1 MWESTECGF
10 PIPHFPD
17 VHTRRGYE
25 GRRDKRAKMEV
36 DLDDAFAGLPTVG
49 DSLMGFDEGADSRL
63 LPDDEKEEEEEA
75 SGPGDAEHDEGQ
87 EAADPLLPEGE
98 PEAGVEDETSLP
110 PWMHRAHASII
121 EARTPSTAMLGLD
134 ERLVA
139 ALGRLGV
146 HQCFPVQAAVVP
158 VVLAAHAARRAADVC
173 VCAPT
178 GSGKTLAYALPIV
191 QALLPRVVTRLR
203 ALVLLPTRGLAAQV
217 HGVFCTLCEGTPLR
231 CGLAAGQEGVS
242 WERERASLV
251 RVSGGSSTGSYHE
264 ADLVAGEAVGEGT
277 SAVDIVIATP
287 GRLVEHLQS
296 GAPFTLQHLRF
307 LVVDEADRLLSQG
320 YQGWL
325 RSVLDAAH
333 IRPSHAAPILGRS
346 ALAAPAALAAETVR
360 ARLGSAAARS
370 RGAPL
375 ALRGADAPLLKLL
388 FSATLTRSPAKLAP
402 LQLVNPRYFCV
413 AGARYATPATLKEW
427 MLTCGAQEKPRLLL
441 LLLRGL
447 LEAEAQEAEA
457 EDVAEGGR
465 VEGEVMEG
473 GEDGDDDDKDDDD
486 DSAAEVT
493 EDVRLNDEAEDAE
506 ADAALA
512 AVGKGGGGLRRR
524 SLKSGRVI
532 VFCSSLESTHR
543 LTRLLHMLG
552 IAATEFSSSVPPKQR
567 TLALERLK
575 SGQTRVLI
583 ASDAMARG
591 MDVEGVSVVINY
603 DPPANIKGYVH
614 RVGRTARAG
623 KAGTSYTLLKD
634 SEVHH
639 FKASMAK
646 AAKAYRPLELP
657 AQRPALARL
666 SAEYAHCTLVACPF
680 A

>member
-1 MWESTECGF
+1 
-10 PIPHFPD
+10 
-17 VHTRRGYE
+17 
-25 GRRDKRAKMEV
+25 MEV

-87 EAADPLLPEGE
+87 EAADPLMPEGE

-203 ALVLLPTRGLAAQV
+203 ALVLLPTRGLAAQ
-217 HGVFCTLCEGTPLR
+217 
-231 CGLAAGQEGVS
+231 
-242 WERERASLV
+242 
-251 RVSGGSSTGSYHE
+251 
-264 ADLVAGEAVGEGT
+264 
-277 SAVDIVIATP
+277 
-287 GRLVEHLQS
+287 
-296 GAPFTLQHLRF
+296 
-307 LVVDEADRLLSQG
+307 
-320 YQGWL
+320 
-325 RSVLDAAH
+325 
-333 IRPSHAAPILGRS
+333 
-346 ALAAPAALAAETVR
+346 
-360 ARLGSAAARS
+360 
-370 RGAPL
+370 
-375 ALRGADAPLLKLL
+375 
-388 FSATLTRSPAKLAP
+388 
-402 LQLVNPRYFCV
+402 LVNPRYFCV

-465 VEGEVMEG
+465 
-473 GEDGDDDDKDDDD
+473 
-486 DSAAEVT
+486 AE
-493 EDVRLNDEAEDAE
+493 
-506 ADAALA
+506 
-512 AVGKGGGGLRRR
+512 
-524 SLKSGRVI
+524 
-532 VFCSSLESTHR
+532 
-543 LTRLLHMLG
+543 
-552 IAATEFSSSVPPKQR
+552 
-567 TLALERLK
+567 
-575 SGQTRVLI
+575 GQTRVLI

-603 DPPANIKGYVH
+603 DPPANIKG
-614 RVGRTARAG
+614 
-623 KAGTSYTLLKD
+623 
-634 SEVHH
+634 
-639 FKASMAK
+639 
-646 AAKAYRPLELP
+646 
-657 AQRPALARL
+657 
-666 SAEYAHCTLVACPF
+666 
-680 A
+680 

>member
-1 MWESTECGF
+1 
-10 PIPHFPD
+10 
-17 VHTRRGYE
+17 
-25 GRRDKRAKMEV
+25 MEV

-87 EAADPLLPEGE
+87 EAADPLMPEGE

-203 ALVLLPTRGLAAQV
+203 ALVLLPTRGLAAQ
-217 HGVFCTLCEGTPLR
+217 
-231 CGLAAGQEGVS
+231 
-242 WERERASLV
+242 
-251 RVSGGSSTGSYHE
+251 
-264 ADLVAGEAVGEGT
+264 
-277 SAVDIVIATP
+277 
-287 GRLVEHLQS
+287 
-296 GAPFTLQHLRF
+296 
-307 LVVDEADRLLSQG
+307 
-320 YQGWL
+320 
-325 RSVLDAAH
+325 
-333 IRPSHAAPILGRS
+333 
-346 ALAAPAALAAETVR
+346 
-360 ARLGSAAARS
+360 
-370 RGAPL
+370 
-375 ALRGADAPLLKLL
+375 LL

-465 VEGEVMEG
+465 AEGE
-473 GEDGDDDDKDDDD
+473 
-486 DSAAEVT
+486 
-493 EDVRLNDEAEDAE
+493 
-506 ADAALA
+506 
-512 AVGKGGGGLRRR
+512 
-524 SLKSGRVI
+524 
-532 VFCSSLESTHR
+532 
-543 LTRLLHMLG
+543 
-552 IAATEFSSSVPPKQR
+552 
-567 TLALERLK
+567 

-666 SAEYAHCTLVACPF
+666 SAEYERALVGVRWALSEEREGRLPLSAPMEEVEDAYFAHRQTRGQEGAWDGASEGQQQQLPNMEAFSSRTTTEPVTARADDVKLGPKMANAPKYGKRPRGTEEPSALVQDRRLRLA
-680 A
+680 AALLEDGL